1 MKLQPHPDRDIRRL
15 LAPLFKRGWVFVG
28 INKHYKIRS
37 PGGRLLSMSLTSANP
52 HSITRIGADIARIE
66 KEEQ

>member
-1 MKLQPHPDRDIRRL
+1 MKLQQHPDRDARRL

-37 PGGRLLSMSLTSANP
+37 PRGRLVSVSMTPANSE
-52 HSITRIGADIARIE
+52 SIVRIAADIARIE